1 MKSYLIGGVS
11 VTARSFRT
19 YNRRLRGFE
28 RGELTVD
35 GQTILAKDRTPA
47 GTPMRK
53 SVPMSKK
60 TR

>member
-1 MKSYLIGGVS
+1 MIGGVS

-19 YNRRLRGFE
+19 YQRRLSGFE

-35 GQTILAKDRTPA
+35 GQTILAKDRTPP

-53 SVPMSKK
+53 AAPMSKK

>member
-1 MKSYLIGGVS
+1 MKSYMIGGVS

-19 YNRRLRGFE
+19 YTRRLNGFE
-28 RGELTVD
+28 RGELTAD
-35 GQTILAKDRTPA
+35 GQTILAKDRTPP

-53 SVPMSKK
+53 AVPMSKK

>member
-1 MKSYLIGGVS
+1 MKMYNIGGVL
-11 VTARSFRT
+11 VPIRSFRT
-19 YNRRLRGFE
+19 YQRRLRGYE

-35 GQTILAKDRTPA
+35 GQTILAKDRTPP

-53 SVPMSKK
+53 SVPMSKR